1 MSFYPVN
8 YQGISLLNIFH
19 SRLTSGE
26 DLLRYLHQ
34 GVKLATQ
41 EMFETE
47 FKTITTLYMADISP
61 VFMNIYERTLCGV
74 CHTLNTE

>member
-8 YQGISLLNIFH
+8 YQGISVLNIFH

-34 GVKLATQ
+34 GVTQ
-41 EMFETE
+41 GMFETE
-47 FKTITTLYMADISP
+47 FKTITTLYMAHISP
-61 VFMNIYERTLCGV
+61 VFMTIKPQ
-74 CHTLNTE
+74 H